1 MSIDTTRAE
10 IGVPEA
16 RKLLETGE
24 AVALDVREPY
34 EWQHG
39 HIPGALHIPLG
50 LLAQRLHE
58 LPHDTRIVAVC
69 RSGNRS
75 GLVTQALRQRGYDVL
90 NLAGGMLS
98 WHRHG
103 LELEPAT
110 GGVA

>member
-1 MSIDTTRAE
+1 MTDRETVDD
-10 IGVPEA
+10 IGAPEA
-16 RKLLETGE
+16 SSLLGGGE
-24 AVALDVREPY
+24 AIALDVREPH
-34 EWQHG
+34 EWLHG

-50 LLAQRLHE
+50 ELGSRLHE
-58 LPHDTRIVAVC
+58 LPRSSRILAVC

-75 GLVTQALRQRGYDVL
+75 ALVTDALRQHGYDVV

-110 GGVA
+110 GGIA